1 MMHSL
6 AHTHTHTHTHS
17 LIESHFLTGTHLPYS
32 QLEIVQESNKTL
44 SVDLSTLADSCDQ
57 LTSELVTCREEVEYW
72 EKKYK
77 DKDKEVTITN
87 N

>member
-1 MMHSL
+1 MHS
-6 AHTHTHTHTHS
+6 HTHTLAHIHT
-17 LIESHFLTGTHLPYS
+17 

-77 DKDKEVTITN
+77 DKDKEVTNCDTMCSI
-87 N
+87 